1 MIDLDLCT
9 LEMGNIDSRSEQQV
23 HTPQQVKGSNPS
35 VLDPRSPSQNVDR
48 TPLKLAASSEDPR
61 SPTKNVLRTPIQI
74 YSVQTKAKG
83 DVRQV
88 LNYENE
94 QCSKASPDKEANKIE
109 KSPLTERNK
118 I

>member
-1 MIDLDLCT
+1 
-9 LEMGNIDSRSEQQV
+9 MGSTESRVGSEQQA
-23 HTPQQVKGSNPS
+23 HTPQQAKGNYPS

-48 TPLKLAASSEDPR
+48 TPLKLAASNEDPR

-74 YSVQTKAKG
+74 YSVQTKANG

-94 QCSKASPDKEANKIE
+94 QRKASPDKEANKLQKI
-109 KSPLTERNK
+109 PLTERNK
-118 I
+118 